1 MRLGNRRF
9 MGNWLKLTF
18 IIICISLLGQIIEV
32 ILNFNSYALTITKPL
47 FLLLLSLIV
56 IFEILLIIPIFY
68 FAFVFK

>member
-1 MRLGNRRF
+1 